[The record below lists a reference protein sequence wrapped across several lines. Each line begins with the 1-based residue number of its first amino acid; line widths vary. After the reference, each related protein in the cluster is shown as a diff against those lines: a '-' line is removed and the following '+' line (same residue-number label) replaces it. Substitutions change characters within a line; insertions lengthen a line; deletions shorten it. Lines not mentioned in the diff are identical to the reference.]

1 MQKKIVKLMKLWRSS
16 NGKKKSITQK
26 FKDKEDEMM
35 KKFKEEEDAIMK
47 KFEEL

>member
-1 MQKKIVKLMKLWRSS
+1 MIGFLKFLGWGWSS